1 MQKRLEEFRRH
12 IKGLFFR
19 TNFKW
24 IKQSENIF
32 SVLKKRNYVNKTV
45 GKLMYSNG
53 FVITYRKIFQQ
64 KLRGF
69 IKKKILLEL
78 KYVDIEST
86 FNKNY
91 NRELDENM
99 SNYLEDI
106 KHKWELI
113 GNKTNMENHKEI
125 MVFLINIRGTQ
136 KI

>member
-1 MQKRLEEFRRH
+1 M
-12 IKGLFFR
+12 
-19 TNFKW
+19 
-24 IKQSENIF
+24 
-32 SVLKKRNYVNKTV
+32 
-45 GKLMYSNG
+45 
-53 FVITYRKIFQQ
+53 
-64 KLRGF
+64 
-69 IKKKILLEL
+69 LEL

>member
-69 IKKKILLEL
+69 IKKR
-78 KYVDIEST
+78 
-86 FNKNY
+86 KNSA
-91 NRELDENM
+91 R
-99 SNYLEDI
+99 I
-106 KHKWELI
+106 TI
-113 GNKTNMENHKEI
+113 C
-125 MVFLINIRGTQ
+125 
-136 KI
+136 